1 MEKVFQFPKLQDQFQ
16 ERGIGARP
24 PCPLLR

>member
-1 MEKVFQFPKLQDQFQ
+1 MEKVFQFQKLQDQIQ